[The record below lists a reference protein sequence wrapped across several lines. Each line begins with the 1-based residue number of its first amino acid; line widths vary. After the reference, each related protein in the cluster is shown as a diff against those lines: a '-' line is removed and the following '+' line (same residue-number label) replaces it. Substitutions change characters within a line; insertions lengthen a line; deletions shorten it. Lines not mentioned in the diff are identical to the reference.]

1 MEPGK
6 THRTSIELLEKLRF
20 MEFLGLWGTTKLRK
34 AFIELPQFVEQTS
47 DHGLT
52 DHGAALVLLSPLG
65 FRPRSNDI
73 IIITSVGLL
82 KQ

>member
-1 MEPGK
+1 MEPDK

-52 DHGAALVLLSPLG
+52 DHGAAFGSVESAG
-65 FRPRSNDI
+65 FPTEI
-73 IIITSVGLL
+73 E
-82 KQ
+82 